1 MAVAAKLVRA
11 LLPRNRTTASGQ
23 SVARRPAY
31 RATKIISLGPMGAV
45 VADQRVGRTVV
56 FQVWFGYFE
65 FRDDF
70 LRESFAEFY
79 APLIE

>member
-1 MAVAAKLVRA
+1 
-11 LLPRNRTTASGQ
+11 
-23 SVARRPAY
+23 
-31 RATKIISLGPMGAV
+31 MGAV